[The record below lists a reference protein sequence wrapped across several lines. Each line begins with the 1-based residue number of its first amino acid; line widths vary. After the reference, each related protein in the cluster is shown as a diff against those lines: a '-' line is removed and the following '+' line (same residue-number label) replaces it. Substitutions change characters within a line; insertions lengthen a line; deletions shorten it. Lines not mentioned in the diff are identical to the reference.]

1 MARARPLMDGTPA
14 PSDPRSHLNR
24 ASRANRANGAE
35 RVTTQNTDQDTQADI
50 EIENAARDR
59 HQLRTLAVAVTT
71 VSVVLFAVVVA
82 IIYAIP
88 LNRIWFLNFPLGF
101 YLLAQGLLL
110 FVVFV
115 TFWYVRVQERIDLT
129 RSMNEEIT

>member
-1 MARARPLMDGTPA
+1 
-14 PSDPRSHLNR
+14 
-24 ASRANRANGAE
+24 
-35 RVTTQNTDQDTQADI
+35 VTTQNTDQNTQHDI

-59 HQLRTLAVAVTT
+59 HQLRTLAVAVTAI
-71 VSVVLFAVVVA
+71 SVVLFAVAVV
-82 IIYAIP
+82 IMYVVP

-101 YLLAQGLLL
+101 YLLAQGLII
-110 FVVFV
+110 FAVFV

>member
-1 MARARPLMDGTPA
+1 M
-14 PSDPRSHLNR
+14 
-24 ASRANRANGAE
+24 
-35 RVTTQNTDQDTQADI
+35 TTQNTDQDAQHDI

-59 HQLRTLAVAVTT
+59 HQLRTLAVAITS

-82 IIYAIP
+82 ILYAIP

-101 YLLAQGLLL
+101 YLLAQGLIL
-110 FVVFV
+110 FAVFV

-129 RSMNEEIT
+129 RSMNEEVT

>member
-1 MARARPLMDGTPA
+1 M
-14 PSDPRSHLNR
+14 
-24 ASRANRANGAE
+24 
-35 RVTTQNTDQDTQADI
+35 TTQIDDQDKQQHI

-59 HQLRTLAVAVTT
+59 HQLRTLAVAITT
-71 VSVVLFAVVVA
+71 VSAVFFAVAVA
-82 IIYAIP
+82 ILYAIP
-88 LNRIWFLNFPLGF
+88 LNRIWFLQFPLGF
-101 YLLAQGLLL
+101 YLLAQGLLF